1 MKDWL
6 KERMEFS
13 KKFQQR
19 EIEVK
24 NPYVFNPS
32 TDRVMWRNPTP
43 LPRINYQGDDT
54 ATFIHHSKTHRTV
67 SEAFRDADYAT
78 PIWRCETECDRTK
91 QYLGW
96 IAMWFFVLFSFYS
109 FACWFEGVVQ

>member
-1 MKDWL
+1 MKNWI

-13 KKFQQR
+13 EKFQQ
-19 EIEVK
+19 ENEVK

-32 TDRVMWRNPTP
+32 TDRVVWRNPTP

-54 ATFIHHSKTHRTV
+54 AKYIWSSKTHRSA

-78 PIWRCETECDRTK
+78 ALWRCETEWDRTK
-91 QYLGW
+91 NYLGW
-96 IAMWFFVLFSFYS
+96 IVLWGAVFGALYLM
-109 FACWFEGVVQ
+109 AVWAQKVLP